1 MKTATLHRSARRGFT
16 LIELLAAIAVLA
28 IMILFLGKVFNDST
42 RIWKLG
48 NKKIESNNAGRA
60 AIEFMARE
68 LTAALC
74 DRTLTLK
81 MDSDADNY
89 LNRQSDWISFVS
101 TASEAT
107 RNTVGASSF
116 TQREAKQVVY
126 RVLKM
131 GKRDYTTHALVAHNL
146 RSTKSIDCYK
156 RTDWWTGF
164 ENVTTNNSSVLAENV
179 RNFEVFVYDQ
189 NGQLVA
195 DYDSRNHGP
204 PLWIDIY
211 LEVLAEEDA
220 IKASLLPNDNIQT
233 ADSRRYH
240 TRIYPAMFGGYARD

>member
-1 MKTATLHRSARRGFT
+1 MIRAFCQRRMRGFT
-16 LIELLAAIAVLA
+16 LIELLAAVAVLM
-28 IMILFLGKVFNDST
+28 IMIMFLGKVFNDST
-42 RIWKLG
+42 RVWRLG
-48 NKKIESNNAGRA
+48 NKKVESNNAGRA

-74 DRTLTLK
+74 DPTLSLK
-81 MDSDADNY
+81 LKSDADTY
-89 LNRQSDWISFVS
+89 LNRDSDWICFVS

-107 RNTVGASSF
+107 RNVASSF

-126 RVLKM
+126 RVKPM
-131 GKRDYTTHALVAHNL
+131 VKTNYTSYALLAHNL

-156 RTDWWTGF
+156 RQDWWNGF
-164 ENVTTNNSSVLAENV
+164 ENINLSSSSVLADNI
-179 RNFEVFVYDQ
+179 RNFEVFVYNQ
-189 NGQLVA
+189 QGVQIPN
-195 DYDSRNHGP
+195 YDSSVDGP

-220 IKASLLPNDNIQT
+220 VKASLVQDDKMQT